1 MNPHV
6 SLLLLLLF
14 CFCLVLLFLSAPG
27 QDSTIHFVR
36 FERGGEVIEQ
46 RVRYALLPVSCLT
59 FLSEKA
65 VVGGG
70 HDMNPLVFS
79 ADSGG
84 KW

>member
-1 MNPHV
+1 M
-6 SLLLLLLF
+6 
-14 CFCLVLLFLSAPG
+14 
-27 QDSTIHFVR
+27 
-36 FERGGEVIEQ
+36 IEQ